1 MSFVLDAS
9 VTLTWC
15 FEDQKT
21 EYGQAVLEAL
31 GNEQAFVP
39 PIWQLEIINALL
51 GAERKKLLSHTE
63 CVGFLNTLATS
74 SIQVSDP
81 VVNSVIFLS
90 TALSYGLSAY
100 DACYLELASQLGLP
114 IASLDKK
121 IRNAAKSAG
130 IELFQP

>member
-21 EYGQAVLEAL
+21 EYSRAVLTAL
-31 GNEQAFVP
+31 NNEQVFAP

-51 GAERKKLLSHTE
+51 GAERKKLLSHNE
-63 CVGFLNTLATS
+63 CVGFLNTLEAS
-74 SIQVSDP
+74 SIKVSDP
-81 VVNSVIFLS
+81 IKNSVTFLS
-90 TALSYGLSAY
+90 TALRYGLSAY
-100 DACYLELASQLGLP
+100 DAGYLELAFQLGLP

-121 IRNAAKSAG
+121 IRNSAKNAG
-130 IELFQP
+130 IKLFQP

>member
-21 EYGQAVLEAL
+21 EYSQAVLTAL
-31 GNEQAFVP
+31 NTQQAFVP

-51 GAERKKLLSHTE
+51 GAERKKLLSHNE
-63 CVGFLNTLATS
+63 CVSFLNTLEVS

-81 VVNSVIFLS
+81 VKNSVTFLS
-90 TALSYGLSAY
+90 TALGYGLSAY
-100 DACYLELASQLGLP
+100 DAGYLELAFQLGLP

-121 IRNAAKSAG
+121 IRNAVKNVG
-130 IELFQP
+130 TKLFQP